1 MIRESLRFPPL
12 SDLTEQGKTAR
23 CSRAYGGEGRRI
35 IIALSLHYTAT
46 ILHICTALYTDAA
59 AAAARKSSGSSSE
72 LLGLAARARLARAAR
87 RAPPCAAYVPFGLNL
102 CLSKTTNIFYKYA
115 FEITKDQNE
124 VE

>member
-46 ILHICTALYTDAA
+46 MLHICTALYTDAA

-72 LLGLAARARLARAAR
+72 LLGLALGSRVRRAAPPP
-87 RAPPCAAYVPFGLNL
+87 APLTCHLA
-102 CLSKTTNIFYKYA
+102 
-115 FEITKDQNE
+115 
-124 VE
+124 